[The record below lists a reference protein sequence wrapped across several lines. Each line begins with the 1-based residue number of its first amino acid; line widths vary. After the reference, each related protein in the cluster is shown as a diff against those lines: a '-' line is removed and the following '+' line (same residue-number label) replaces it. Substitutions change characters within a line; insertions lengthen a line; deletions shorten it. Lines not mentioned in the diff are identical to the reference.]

1 MKYSR
6 CYNMFRWNC
15 NLVALLS
22 RNEKTTHLERLKKDR
37 EKERANKLIDT
48 LQKQYMIW
56 VVMSGKN
63 NNIYALPETF
73 NRKYTHQRDNNKH
86 FNVNIYEDT

>member
-37 EKERANKLIDT
+37 EKEGANKLIDT
-48 LQKQYMIW
+48 LQKQYMI
-56 VVMSGKN
+56 
-63 NNIYALPETF
+63 
-73 NRKYTHQRDNNKH
+73 
-86 FNVNIYEDT
+86 